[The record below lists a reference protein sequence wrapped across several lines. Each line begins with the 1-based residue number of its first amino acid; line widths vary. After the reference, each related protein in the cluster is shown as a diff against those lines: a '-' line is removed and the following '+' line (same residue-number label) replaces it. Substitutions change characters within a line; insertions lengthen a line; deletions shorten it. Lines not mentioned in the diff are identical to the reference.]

1 MNVLINYIYQ
11 FVYQL
16 INIIFPILTLPY
28 VSKVLGAENLGMY
41 TYSFSIIAYL
51 VLISDLGIRNY
62 GSRKVAYC
70 RENKNELQKFFWEL
84 FLQKFCISMLVFL
97 FAFVYFFYINKN
109 EIFLIQIF
117 YIIISFLDISWL
129 YQGLEDFKKIML
141 RNLILKLFLLVLI
154 FLFIKEKNDLLKYTK
169 LMIVVNLLGNLILWV
184 KLPIPNLKLKN
195 LKPFSHLKNSFL
207 MFLPQVAITMYTTL
221 DRIMIGNMCN
231 KKYVTYYDISNKMII
246 ISMVLI
252 TTAGNVFLP
261 KISNLYS
268 SNKYEEI
275 RELIKKSLNIFILIM
290 FPLIFGIL
298 GITDNFIELLF
309 DKNYVEV
316 TFLIK
321 IMSITI
327 VFWTINNITGSHILM
342 PMGKE
347 NKITFSVFLGCF
359 VNLTLNYILIKKYNA
374 LGAVIAT
381 IITEGIVTIIQVYF
395 SKDYFQINW
404 KTVLK
409 SIISASI
416 MGLIILFIKSLNL
429 GNILT
434 ILMSI
439 SLGSIIYFITLFLL
453 KEDIVIFGFNVIKN
467 KLIKEKKI

>member
-1 MNVLINYIYQ
+1 MNMLINYIYQ
-11 FVYQL
+11 FIYQL

-28 VSKVLGAENLGMY
+28 VSKILGAENLGMY
-41 TYSFSIIAYL
+41 TYSFSIITYL

-62 GSRKVAYC
+62 GSRKIAYC
-70 RENKNELQKFFWEL
+70 RENKYELQKFFWEL
-84 FLQKFCISMLVFL
+84 FLQKFYISILVFL
-97 FAFVYFFYINKN
+97 LSLIYFFYTNKN

-169 LMIVVNLLGNLILWV
+169 LMIIVNLLGNLILWV
-184 KLPIPNLKLKN
+184 KLPIFNIKLKFKN
-195 LKPFSHLKNSFL
+195 LKPFSHLKNSFI

-221 DRIMIGNMCN
+221 DRIMLGSMCD

-252 TTAGNVFLP
+252 TTAGSVFLP

-268 SNKYEEI
+268 NNKCEEI
-275 RELIKKSLNIFILIM
+275 KELIKKSINIFILIM

-298 GITDNFIELLF
+298 SVADDFIELLF
-309 DKNYVEV
+309 GKTYIEV
-316 TFLIK
+316 AFLMK
-321 IMSITI
+321 VMSITI
-327 VFWTINNITGSHILM
+327 IFWTLNNITGSHILM
-342 PMGKE
+342 PMGRE

-359 VNLTLNYILIKKYNA
+359 INLVLNYILIKKYNA

-381 IITEGIVTIIQVYF
+381 IITEGIVTIIQIYF
-395 SKDYFQINW
+395 SKDYFQVNL

-409 SIISASI
+409 SLISAVI
-416 MGLIILFIKSLNL
+416 MFLMLKYINNLYLKIFLGGISYVLLILFFKEENALEIKK
-429 GNILT
+429 
-434 ILMSI
+434 
-439 SLGSIIYFITLFLL
+439 FLVL
-453 KEDIVIFGFNVIKN
+453 KV
-467 KLIKEKKI
+467 KEK

>member
-1 MNVLINYIYQ
+1 MIKNYIYQ
-11 FVYQL
+11 FIYQL

-41 TYSFSIIAYL
+41 TYSFSIITYL

-62 GSRKVAYC
+62 GGRKVAYC
-70 RENKNELQKFFWEL
+70 RENKDELQKFFWEL
-84 FLQKFCISMLVFL
+84 FLQKFYISMLVFL
-97 FAFVYFFYINKN
+97 FSFIYFFYTNKN

-169 LMIVVNLLGNLILWV
+169 LMISVNLLGNLILWV
-184 KLPIPNLKLKN
+184 KLPVFNIKLKFKN
-195 LKPFSHLKNSFL
+195 LKPFSHLKNSFI

-221 DRIMIGNMCN
+221 DRIMLGSMCD

-252 TTAGNVFLP
+252 TTAGSVFLP

-268 SNKYEEI
+268 NNKYGEI
-275 RELIKKSLNIFILIM
+275 KELIKKSINIFILIM

-298 GITDNFIELLF
+298 SVADDFIELLF
-309 DKNYVEV
+309 GKTYIEV
-316 TFLIK
+316 AFLMK
-321 IMSITI
+321 VMSITI
-327 VFWTINNITGSHILM
+327 IFWTLNNITGSHILM
-342 PMGKE
+342 PMGRE

-359 VNLTLNYILIKKYNA
+359 INLVLNYILIKKYNA

-381 IITEGIVTIIQVYF
+381 IITEGIVTIIQIYF
-395 SKDYFQINW
+395 SKDYFQVNLKTIFKSLISAIIMFLILKYINNLYL
-404 KTVLK
+404 KIFLGGISYVLLILFFKEENALEIKKFLVLK
-409 SIISASI
+409 
-416 MGLIILFIKSLNL
+416 
-429 GNILT
+429 
-434 ILMSI
+434 
-439 SLGSIIYFITLFLL
+439 
-453 KEDIVIFGFNVIKN
+453 V
-467 KLIKEKKI
+467 KEK

>member
-1 MNVLINYIYQ
+1 MIKNYIYQ
-11 FVYQL
+11 FIYQL

-41 TYSFSIIAYL
+41 TYSFSIITYL
-51 VLISDLGIRNY
+51 ILVSDLGIRNY

-70 RENKNELQKFFWEL
+70 RENKGELEKFFWEL
-84 FLQKFCISMLVFL
+84 LLQKFYISMLVFL
-97 FAFVYFFYINKN
+97 LSFIYFFYTNKN

-154 FLFIKEKNDLLKYTK
+154 FLFIKEKDDLLKYTK
-169 LMIVVNLLGNLILWV
+169 LMIIVNLLGNLILWV
-184 KLPIPNLKLKN
+184 KIPVSNLRFKN
-195 LKPFSHLKNSFL
+195 LKPFSHLKNSFI

-221 DRIMIGNMCN
+221 DRIMLGSMCD

-252 TTAGNVFLP
+252 TTAGSVFLP

-268 SNKYEEI
+268 NNEYEEI
-275 RELIKKSLNIFILIM
+275 KELIKKSTNIFILIM

-298 GITDNFIELLF
+298 SVADGFIELLF
-309 DKNYVEV
+309 DKTYMEV
-316 TFLIK
+316 AFLMK
-321 IMSITI
+321 VMSITI
-327 VFWTINNITGSHILM
+327 VFWTLNNITGSHILM
-342 PMGKE
+342 PMGRE

-359 VNLTLNYILIKKYNA
+359 INLVLNYILIKKYNA
-374 LGAVIAT
+374 FGAVIAT
-381 IITEGIVTIIQVYF
+381 IITEGIVTIIQIYF
-395 SKDYFQINW
+395 SKDYFQVNL

-409 SIISASI
+409 SLISAVI
-416 MGLIILFIKSLNL
+416 MFLILKYINNLYLKIFLGGINYILLILFFKEENALEIRNFL
-429 GNILT
+429 ILR
-434 ILMSI
+434 
-439 SLGSIIYFITLFLL
+439 
-453 KEDIVIFGFNVIKN
+453 V
-467 KLIKEKKI
+467 KEKFL

>member
-1 MNVLINYIYQ
+1 MIKNYIYQ
-11 FVYQL
+11 FIYQL
-16 INIIFPILTLPY
+16 MNIIFPILTLPY

-41 TYSFSIIAYL
+41 TYSFSIITYL

-70 RENKNELQKFFWEL
+70 RENKDELQKFFWEL
-84 FLQKFCISMLVFL
+84 FLQKFYISMLVFL
-97 FAFVYFFYINKN
+97 FSFIYFFYTNKN

-169 LMIVVNLLGNLILWV
+169 LMISVNLLGNLILWI
-184 KLPIPNLKLKN
+184 KLPVFNIKLKFKN
-195 LKPFSHLKNSFL
+195 LKPFSHLKNSFI

-221 DRIMIGNMCN
+221 DRIMLGSMCD

-252 TTAGNVFLP
+252 TTAGSVFLP

-268 SNKYEEI
+268 NNKYEEI
-275 RELIKKSLNIFILIM
+275 KELIKKSINIFILIM

-298 GITDNFIELLF
+298 SVADDFIELLF
-309 DKNYVEV
+309 GKTYIEV
-316 TFLIK
+316 AFLMK
-321 IMSITI
+321 VMSITI
-327 VFWTINNITGSHILM
+327 IFWTLNNITGSHILM
-342 PMGKE
+342 PMGRE

-359 VNLTLNYILIKKYNA
+359 INLVLNYILIKKYNA

-381 IITEGIVTIIQVYF
+381 IITEGIVTIIQIYF
-395 SKDYFQINW
+395 SKDYFQVNL

-409 SIISASI
+409 SLISAVI
-416 MGLIILFIKSLNL
+416 MFLMLKYINNLYLKIFLGGISYVLLILFFKEENALEIKK
-429 GNILT
+429 
-434 ILMSI
+434 
-439 SLGSIIYFITLFLL
+439 FLVL
-453 KEDIVIFGFNVIKN
+453 KV
-467 KLIKEKKI
+467 KEK

>member
-1 MNVLINYIYQ
+1 MIKNYIYQ
-11 FVYQL
+11 FIYQL

-41 TYSFSIIAYL
+41 TYSFSIITYL
-51 VLISDLGIRNY
+51 ILVSDLGIRNY

-70 RENKNELQKFFWEL
+70 RENKGELEKFFWEL
-84 FLQKFCISMLVFL
+84 LLQKFYISMLVFL
-97 FAFVYFFYINKN
+97 LSFIYFFYTNKN

-154 FLFIKEKNDLLKYTK
+154 FLFIKEKDDLLKYTK
-169 LMIVVNLLGNLILWV
+169 LMIIVNLLGNLILWV
-184 KLPIPNLKLKN
+184 KIPVSNLRFKN
-195 LKPFSHLKNSFL
+195 LKPFSHLKNSFI

-221 DRIMIGNMCN
+221 DRIMLGSMCD

-252 TTAGNVFLP
+252 TTAGSVFLP

-268 SNKYEEI
+268 NNEYEEI
-275 RELIKKSLNIFILIM
+275 KELIKKSTNIFILIM

-298 GITDNFIELLF
+298 SVADGFIELLF
-309 DKNYVEV
+309 DKTYMEV
-316 TFLIK
+316 AFLMK
-321 IMSITI
+321 VMSITI
-327 VFWTINNITGSHILM
+327 VFWTLNNITGSHILM
-342 PMGKE
+342 PMGRE

-359 VNLTLNYILIKKYNA
+359 INLVLNYILIKKYNA
-374 LGAVIAT
+374 FGAVIAT
-381 IITEGIVTIIQVYF
+381 IITEGIVTIIQIYF
-395 SKDYFQINW
+395 SKDYFQVNL

-409 SIISASI
+409 SLISAVI
-416 MGLIILFIKSLNL
+416 MFLILKYINNLYLKIFLGGISYILLILFFKEENALEIRNFL
-429 GNILT
+429 ILR
-434 ILMSI
+434 
-439 SLGSIIYFITLFLL
+439 
-453 KEDIVIFGFNVIKN
+453 V
-467 KLIKEKKI
+467 KEKFL

>member
-1 MNVLINYIYQ
+1 MIKNYIYQ
-11 FVYQL
+11 FIYQL
-16 INIIFPILTLPY
+16 MNIIFPILTLPY

-41 TYSFSIIAYL
+41 TYSFSIITYL

-62 GSRKVAYC
+62 GSRKIAYC
-70 RENKNELQKFFWEL
+70 RENKYELQKFFWEL
-84 FLQKFCISMLVFL
+84 FLQKFYISILVFL
-97 FAFVYFFYINKN
+97 LSFIYFFYTNKN
-109 EIFLIQIF
+109 EIFLIQVF

-169 LMIVVNLLGNLILWV
+169 LMISVNLLGNLILWI
-184 KLPIPNLKLKN
+184 KLPVFNIKLKFKN
-195 LKPFSHLKNSFL
+195 LKPFSHLKNSFI

-221 DRIMIGNMCN
+221 DRIMLGSMCD

-252 TTAGNVFLP
+252 TTAGNIFLP

-268 SNKYEEI
+268 NNRYEEI
-275 RELIKKSLNIFILIM
+275 RELIKKSINIFILIM

-298 GITDNFIELLF
+298 SIADDFIELLF
-309 DKNYVEV
+309 GKTYIEV
-316 TFLIK
+316 AFLMK
-321 IMSITI
+321 VMSITI
-327 VFWTINNITGSHILM
+327 IFWTLNNITGSHILM
-342 PMGKE
+342 PMGRE

-359 VNLTLNYILIKKYNA
+359 INLVLNYILIKKYNA

-381 IITEGIVTIIQVYF
+381 IITEGIVTIIQIYF
-395 SKDYFQINW
+395 SKDYFQVNL

-409 SIISASI
+409 SLISAVI
-416 MGLIILFIKSLNL
+416 MFLMLKYINNLYLKIFLGGISYVLLILFFKEENALEIKK
-429 GNILT
+429 
-434 ILMSI
+434 
-439 SLGSIIYFITLFLL
+439 FLVL
-453 KEDIVIFGFNVIKN
+453 KV
-467 KLIKEKKI
+467 KEK

>member
-1 MNVLINYIYQ
+1 MIKNYIYQ
-11 FVYQL
+11 FIYQL

-41 TYSFSIIAYL
+41 TYSFSIITYL
-51 VLISDLGIRNY
+51 ILVSDLGIRNY

-70 RENKNELQKFFWEL
+70 RENKGELEKFFWEL
-84 FLQKFCISMLVFL
+84 LLQKFYISMLVFL
-97 FAFVYFFYINKN
+97 LSFIYFFYTNKN

-154 FLFIKEKNDLLKYTK
+154 FLFIKEKDDLLKYTK
-169 LMIVVNLLGNLILWV
+169 LMIIVNLLGNLILWV
-184 KLPIPNLKLKN
+184 KIPVSNLRFKN
-195 LKPFSHLKNSFL
+195 LKPFSHLKNSFI

-221 DRIMIGNMCN
+221 DRIMLGSMCD

-252 TTAGNVFLP
+252 TTAGSVFLP

-268 SNKYEEI
+268 NNEYEEI
-275 RELIKKSLNIFILIM
+275 KELIKKSTNIFILIM

-298 GITDNFIELLF
+298 SVADGFIELLF
-309 DKNYVEV
+309 DKTYMEV
-316 TFLIK
+316 AFLMK
-321 IMSITI
+321 VMSITI
-327 VFWTINNITGSHILM
+327 VFWTLNNITGSHILM
-342 PMGKE
+342 PMGRE

-359 VNLTLNYILIKKYNA
+359 INLVLNYILIKKYNA
-374 LGAVIAT
+374 FGAVIAT
-381 IITEGIVTIIQVYF
+381 IITEGIVTIIQIYF
-395 SKDYFQINW
+395 SKDYFQVNL

-409 SIISASI
+409 SLISAVI
-416 MGLIILFIKSLNL
+416 MFLI
-429 GNILT
+429 
-434 ILMSI
+434 
-439 SLGSIIYFITLFLL
+439 L
-453 KEDIVIFGFNVIKN
+453 KY
-467 KLIKEKKI
+467 

>member
-1 MNVLINYIYQ
+1 MIKNYIYQ
-11 FVYQL
+11 FIYQL

-41 TYSFSIIAYL
+41 TYSFSIITYL
-51 VLISDLGIRNY
+51 ILVSDLGIRNY

-70 RENKNELQKFFWEL
+70 RENKGELGKFFWEL
-84 FLQKFCISMLVFL
+84 LLQKFYISMLVFL
-97 FAFVYFFYINKN
+97 LSFIYFFYTNKN

-154 FLFIKEKNDLLKYTK
+154 FLFIKEKDDLLKYTK
-169 LMIVVNLLGNLILWV
+169 LMIIVNLLGNLILWV
-184 KLPIPNLKLKN
+184 KIPVSNLRFKN
-195 LKPFSHLKNSFL
+195 LKPFSHLKNSFI

-221 DRIMIGNMCN
+221 DRIMLGSMCD

-252 TTAGNVFLP
+252 TTAGSVFLP

-268 SNKYEEI
+268 NNEYEEI
-275 RELIKKSLNIFILIM
+275 KELIKKSTNIFILIM

-298 GITDNFIELLF
+298 SVADGFIELLF
-309 DKNYVEV
+309 DKTYMEV
-316 TFLIK
+316 AFLMK
-321 IMSITI
+321 VMSITI
-327 VFWTINNITGSHILM
+327 VFWTLNNITGSHILM
-342 PMGKE
+342 PMGRE

-359 VNLTLNYILIKKYNA
+359 INLVLNYILIKKYNA
-374 LGAVIAT
+374 FGAVIAT
-381 IITEGIVTIIQVYF
+381 IITEGIVTIIQIYF
-395 SKDYFQINW
+395 SKDYFQVNL

-409 SIISASI
+409 SLISAVI
-416 MGLIILFIKSLNL
+416 MFLILKYINNLYLKIFLGGISYILLILFFKEENALEIRNFL
-429 GNILT
+429 ILR
-434 ILMSI
+434 
-439 SLGSIIYFITLFLL
+439 
-453 KEDIVIFGFNVIKN
+453 V
-467 KLIKEKKI
+467 KEKFL

>member
-1 MNVLINYIYQ
+1 MNILKNYIYQ
-11 FVYQL
+11 FIYQL

-41 TYSFSIIAYL
+41 TYSFSIITYL
-51 VLISDLGIRNY
+51 ILVSDLGIRNY

-70 RENKNELQKFFWEL
+70 RENKGELEKFFWEL
-84 FLQKFCISMLVFL
+84 LLQKFYISMLVFL
-97 FAFVYFFYINKN
+97 LSFIYFFYTNKN

-154 FLFIKEKNDLLKYTK
+154 FLFIKEKDDLLKYTK
-169 LMIVVNLLGNLILWV
+169 LMIIVNLLGNLILWV
-184 KLPIPNLKLKN
+184 KIPVSNLRFKN
-195 LKPFSHLKNSFL
+195 LKPFSHLKNSFI

-221 DRIMIGNMCN
+221 DRIMLGSMCD

-252 TTAGNVFLP
+252 TTAGSVFLP

-268 SNKYEEI
+268 NNEYEEI
-275 RELIKKSLNIFILIM
+275 KELIKKSTNIFILIM

-298 GITDNFIELLF
+298 SVADGFIELLF
-309 DKNYVEV
+309 DKTYMEV
-316 TFLIK
+316 AFLMK
-321 IMSITI
+321 MMSITI
-327 VFWTINNITGSHILM
+327 VFWTLNNITGSHILI
-342 PMGKE
+342 PMGRE

-359 VNLTLNYILIKKYNA
+359 INLVLNYILIKKYNA

-381 IITEGIVTIIQVYF
+381 IITEGIVTIIQIYF
-395 SKDYFQINW
+395 SKDYFQVNL

-409 SIISASI
+409 SLISAVI
-416 MGLIILFIKSLNL
+416 MFLMLKYINNLYLKIFLGGISYVLLILFFKEENALEIKK
-429 GNILT
+429 
-434 ILMSI
+434 
-439 SLGSIIYFITLFLL
+439 FLVL
-453 KEDIVIFGFNVIKN
+453 KV
-467 KLIKEKKI
+467 KEK

>member
-1 MNVLINYIYQ
+1 MNILKNYIYQ
-11 FVYQL
+11 FIYQL

-41 TYSFSIIAYL
+41 TYSFSIITYL
-51 VLISDLGIRNY
+51 ILVSDLGIRNY

-70 RENKNELQKFFWEL
+70 RENKGELEKFFWEL
-84 FLQKFCISMLVFL
+84 LLQKFYISMLVFL
-97 FAFVYFFYINKN
+97 LSFIYFFYTNKN

-154 FLFIKEKNDLLKYTK
+154 FLFIKEKDDLLKYTK
-169 LMIVVNLLGNLILWV
+169 LMIIVNLLGNLILWV
-184 KLPIPNLKLKN
+184 KIPVSNLRFKN
-195 LKPFSHLKNSFL
+195 LKPFSHLKNSFI

-221 DRIMIGNMCN
+221 DRIMLGSMCD

-252 TTAGNVFLP
+252 TTAGSVFLP

-268 SNKYEEI
+268 NNEYEEI
-275 RELIKKSLNIFILIM
+275 KELIKKSTNIFILIM

-298 GITDNFIELLF
+298 SVADGFIELLF
-309 DKNYVEV
+309 DKTYMEV
-316 TFLIK
+316 AFLMK
-321 IMSITI
+321 MMSITI
-327 VFWTINNITGSHILM
+327 VFWTLNNITGSHILI
-342 PMGKE
+342 PMGRE

-359 VNLTLNYILIKKYNA
+359 INLVLNYILIKKYNA

-381 IITEGIVTIIQVYF
+381 IITEGIVTIIQIYF
-395 SKDYFQINW
+395 SKDYFQVNL

-409 SIISASI
+409 SLISAVI
-416 MGLIILFIKSLNL
+416 MFLMLKYINNLYLKIFLGGISYILLILFFKEENALEIRNFL
-429 GNILT
+429 IL
-434 ILMSI
+434 
-439 SLGSIIYFITLFLL
+439 
-453 KEDIVIFGFNVIKN
+453 KV
-467 KLIKEKKI
+467 KEKFL

>member
-1 MNVLINYIYQ
+1 MIKNYIYQ
-11 FVYQL
+11 FIYQL
-16 INIIFPILTLPY
+16 MNIIFPILTLPY
-28 VSKVLGAENLGMY
+28 ISKVLGAENLGMY
-41 TYSFSIIAYL
+41 TYSFSIITYL

-70 RENKNELQKFFWEL
+70 RENKDELQKFFWEL
-84 FLQKFCISMLVFL
+84 FLQKFYISMLVFL
-97 FAFVYFFYINKN
+97 FSFIYFFYTNKN

-169 LMIVVNLLGNLILWV
+169 LMISVNLLGNLILWV
-184 KLPIPNLKLKN
+184 KLPVFNIKLKFKN
-195 LKPFSHLKNSFL
+195 LKPFSHLKNSFI

-221 DRIMIGNMCN
+221 DRIMLGSMCD

-252 TTAGNVFLP
+252 TTAGSVFLP

-268 SNKYEEI
+268 NKKYGEI
-275 RELIKKSLNIFILIM
+275 KELIKKSINIFILIM

-298 GITDNFIELLF
+298 SVADDFIELLF
-309 DKNYVEV
+309 GKIYIEV
-316 TFLIK
+316 AFLMK
-321 IMSITI
+321 VMSITI
-327 VFWTINNITGSHILM
+327 VFWTLNNITGSHILI
-342 PMGKE
+342 PMGRE

-359 VNLTLNYILIKKYNA
+359 INLVLNYILIKKYNA
-374 LGAVIAT
+374 FGAVIAT
-381 IITEGIVTIIQVYF
+381 IITEGIVTIIQIYF
-395 SKDYFQINW
+395 SKDYFQVNL

-409 SIISASI
+409 SLISAVI
-416 MGLIILFIKSLNL
+416 MFLILKYINNLYLKIFLGGISYILLILFFKEENALEIRNFL
-429 GNILT
+429 ILR
-434 ILMSI
+434 
-439 SLGSIIYFITLFLL
+439 
-453 KEDIVIFGFNVIKN
+453 V
-467 KLIKEKKI
+467 KEKFL